1 MIPHGTYRVQFHNG
15 FTFADAIPLADYLSK
30 LGVSHL
36 YASPILTARA
46 GSPHGYDV
54 IDFTSINPELGGEE
68 GFRALVAELRKHQLG
83 MIVDF
88 VPNHMAAGSDNPWW
102 MDVLENGPASRYAT
116 MFDIDWDAPDPT
128 TRGKVFLPV
137 LGTSPEAAIAAGEIT
152 LQWDQALQKFV
163 FCYYEHRLPVRK
175 EDYPVLMGATGEA
188 ASAHLA
194 CWNEP
199 NALAELIA
207 RQHYR
212 VEHWQS
218 APDTINWRR
227 FFDVN
232 ELAALR
238 MEDDP
243 VFEAVHAKVFRLYAE
258 GQIDG
263 VRIDHI
269 DGLTDP
275 AKYCRSLRA
284 RLHTLNVERPPEA
297 PPGPA
302 YIVVEKILAA
312 GERLPLGWG
321 IDGTT
326 GYDFMND
333 ISAVQHDERGKA
345 GLTELWVSLSGR
357 PRDFDTE
364 EWIAR
369 SELLH
374 TTFESHLRTAAAAF
388 RRLGLFAAREIEESA
403 VQGALRA
410 ILEQFRAYRTYATG
424 LSTEPPPGAFF
435 ETALEAAHQQ
445 LEPFDHPALDFI
457 AATMSGEMAAFGAV
471 ARRAARLFNQL
482 AAPVAAKAVEDTA
495 FFRYGRLLSRNDVGF
510 SPAEFSCTPE
520 EFQARADARMQ
531 DFPHAM
537 LATATHDHKRGEDV
551 RARLAVLS
559 EFAEDWE
566 AEVRQWFEMN
576 TRWRGPAIDAGDE
589 YQLYQTLVST
599 WPADLNSMDCALGDY
614 TRRILQWREK
624 SLREAKL
631 RTSWTAP
638 DREFEATHAEFVKAI
653 LDAAR
658 SRRFLSSLVAFTS
671 GIALAG
677 ACNSLVQC
685 VLRCTLPGVPDLYQG
700 CEFWDLSLVDP
711 DNRRAI
717 DFDSR
722 REALASADEPAAIL
736 PRWQNSRVKQALIAR
751 LLGLRRKMPECF
763 AEGSYEPLAIT
774 GARAAHVIAF
784 ERAHIAGRVLVAV
797 PRLCARACAQNPE
810 FWKNTR
816 VALPSSVGG
825 WRPAL
830 SSSQKVFAGEAE
842 CTQLFADFPGAIL
855 VSQPP
860 GRRATLFF

>member
-1 MIPHGTYRVQFHNG
+1 
-15 FTFADAIPLADYLSK
+15 
-30 LGVSHL
+30 
-36 YASPILTARA
+36 
-46 GSPHGYDV
+46 
-54 IDFTSINPELGGEE
+54 
-68 GFRALVAELRKHQLG
+68 
-83 MIVDF
+83 
-88 VPNHMAAGSDNPWW
+88 
-102 MDVLENGPASRYAT
+102 
-116 MFDIDWDAPDPT
+116 
-128 TRGKVFLPV
+128 
-137 LGTSPEAAIAAGEIT
+137 
-152 LQWDQALQKFV
+152 
-163 FCYYEHRLPVRK
+163 
-175 EDYPVLMGATGEA
+175 
-188 ASAHLA
+188 
-194 CWNEP
+194 
-199 NALAELIA
+199 
-207 RQHYR
+207 
-212 VEHWQS
+212 
-218 APDTINWRR
+218 
-227 FFDVN
+227 
-232 ELAALR
+232 
-238 MEDDP
+238 
-243 VFEAVHAKVFRLYAE
+243 
-258 GQIDG
+258 
-263 VRIDHI
+263 
-269 DGLTDP
+269 
-275 AKYCRSLRA
+275 
-284 RLHTLNVERPPEA
+284 
-297 PPGPA
+297 
-302 YIVVEKILAA
+302 
-312 GERLPLGWG
+312 
-321 IDGTT
+321 
-326 GYDFMND
+326 MND

-457 AATMSGEMAAFGAV
+457 AATMSGEMGRVRSRGAPRRAPVQSIGRTGCRQSRGRHGFFSLWTPAV
-471 ARRAARLFNQL
+471 AQRCRVLSGGVLLHGRRNSRRVRTRGCRTFRTRCLR
-482 AAPVAAKAVEDTA
+482 PRHTTTSAAKT
-495 FFRYGRLLSRNDVGF
+495 F
-510 SPAEFSCTPE
+510 
-520 EFQARADARMQ
+520 AR
-531 DFPHAM
+531 
-537 LATATHDHKRGEDV
+537 V
-551 RARLAVLS
+551 LAVLS

-599 WPADLNSMDCALGDY
+599 WPADLNSMDCALDDY

-671 GIALAG
+671 GSRWQEPATVSSSASC
-677 ACNSLVQC
+677 AA
-685 VLRCTLPGVPDLYQG
+685 RCPGVPDLYQG

-797 PRLCARACAQNPE
+797 PRLCARACAQNGLPNPSPE
-810 FWKNTR
+810 FWKNT
-816 VALPSSVGG
+816 ASP
-825 WRPAL
+825 
-830 SSSQKVFAGEAE
+830 
-842 CTQLFADFPGAIL
+842 C
-855 VSQPP
+855 
-860 GRRATLFF
+860 RAA